1 MPACKY
7 YKITS
12 SSYRVVGYT
21 PCCSTLQSPVI
32 VNNTTKYICSSTTPI
47 SNVGVG
53 TIQITLV
60 SSSCPTCVTPTPT
73 PTRFSCKAG
82 NPCVQYSVTNNTP
95 NSDIL
100 RWTDCNG
107 VSQQSTLPGNT
118 SKEPFCACNGSLTY
132 QYSTVTIL
140 QGGCGSAPTP
150 TPTITPTKTINPVD
164 PCITPTPTPTKTK
177 TPTPT
182 PTKTPGQTSTP
193 TPTKTPTPTITP
205 TKNYLIYTVSSCCDK
220 SILEYISLPI
230 GTPIGQIIIATNG
243 QCYEVTGLF
252 QSQPTATIYLL
263 DTTSGDCA
271 LCLSSIPCPTPT
283 PTPTKTK
290 TPTPTPTNTLTPT
303 STGCPN
309 GCRTYYYQNNTVSDT
324 YLYYNNCEGYPQVL
338 LVESQTTGYTTCSL
352 NFPTHGYIAGNLNII
367 IQSGNCCGP
376 TPTPTATPTATPTPT
391 PGRSGTPTPTVTST
405 PGLSPTKT
413 PTPTITPTRTLTP
426 TVTPQPTLTPTTTK
440 TPTPTPTEACVR
452 PTNLYNITLF
462 YALFN
467 MTNSVVTNFT
477 SSLSSACA
485 AINTYWGQTL
495 YGLDP
500 YNVWGQT
507 HQTNG
512 NPIAIGSEVWYGVA
526 TDCYHINDGYYI
538 FNIGSP
544 GVSSTYV
551 IVQTVGGFV
560 AGIYNCDDNLPSP
573 TPTQTQTPTKTPTP
587 TPTKTPT
594 TTPTPTP
601 TVTSTSGFDPSQCVP
616 FSGTDFTTTWET
628 LVPNET
634 ITIPYRN
641 IGTYSG
647 TIDWGDGTTSVSSYA
662 NRTHTYLNPGTYT
675 VTICGTLIGWS
686 FGGCCGADGVGAGKL
701 QIRSVERWGQIQQ
714 PTPSFWI
721 GSFSFCPNL
730 NLNTVVDTLDLTGYN
745 NLLQMFANCS
755 SLTSVNNINSWN
767 TSTIENMNSMFA
779 SCPIFNQT
787 LSFDTSSVKYM
798 QTMFANCTLFNS
810 PLFLDTS
817 SVIDMDRMF
826 ANSGFDQ
833 PLVQGVNGWDT
844 SSVTDMHAM
853 FASNSAFNKDISSW
867 IVTGVTQINSSIGG
881 GFDSFNTTQK
891 FMYGKTPL
899 TYSSANLDALYNGWA
914 NQNVQTGLRIS
925 FSSANYTILGGQ
937 AARDV
942 LTNTYGWIITD
953 GGGV

>member
-47 SNVGVG
+47 SNVGIG
-53 TIQITLV
+53 TVQITLV
-60 SSSCPTCVTPTPT
+60 SSNCPTCVTPTPT
-73 PTRFSCKAG
+73 PTRFSC
-82 NPCVQYSVTNNTP
+82 NCVQYSVTKNTP

-107 VSQQSTLPGNT
+107 VKQSSTLPGNT
-118 SKEPFCACNGSLTY
+118 SKPTFCACNGSLTY

-140 QGGCGSAPTP
+140 QGGCGSTPTP
-150 TPTITPTKTINPVD
+150 TPTITPTKTINAVD
-164 PCITPTPTPTKTK
+164 PCVTPTPTPTKTK

-303 STGCPN
+303 STGCPT

-352 NFPTHGYIAGNLNII
+352 NFPTHKYIAGNLNII

-376 TPTPTATPTATPTPT
+376 TPTPTATPTDTPTPT

-413 PTPTITPTRTLTP
+413 PTPTQTPTRTLTP
-426 TVTPQPTLTPTTTK
+426 TVTPQPTLTPTPTT

-452 PTNLYNITLF
+452 PTNLYDITLF

-500 YNVWGQT
+500 YNLWGQT

-538 FNIGSP
+538 FNIGQAGFPPTIGAITNSC
-544 GVSSTYV
+544 V

-573 TPTQTQTPTKTPTP
+573 TPTPTNTQTPTPTKTPTP
-587 TPTKTPT
+587 TPTNTQ
-594 TTPTPTP
+594 TPTP
-601 TVTSTSGFDPSQCVP
+601 TVTVTSGFDPSQCVP
-616 FSGTDFTTTWET
+616 FSGTDFTSTWET

-634 ITIPYRN
+634 ITLPYQS
-641 IGTYSG
+641 ISTYDVIYTG
-647 TIDWGDGTTSVSSYA
+647 VIDWGDGTTSVNSYA
-662 NRTHTYLNPGTYT
+662 NRTHTYVTPGTYT
-675 VTICGTLIGWS
+675 VTICGTIKGWD
-686 FGGCCGADGVGAGKL
+686 FLDIPDGRL
-701 QIRSVERWGQIQQ
+701 QIRTVERWGQLRGVGVM
-714 PTPSFWI
+714 PPRFYGCS
-721 GSFSFCPNL
+721 NL
-730 NLNTVVDTLDLTGYN
+730 TLSTVQDTLDMTGYITFSQ
-745 NLLQMFANCS
+745 LFGFCS
-755 SLTSVNNINSWN
+755 SLTTINNINSWN
-767 TSTIENMNSMFA
+767 TGSIQIMQSMFMI
-779 SCPIFNQT
+779 CPLFNQS
-787 LSFDTSSVKYM
+787 LSFDTSSVIYM
-798 QTMFANCTLFNS
+798 GGMFAGCTSFNTPFLFN
-810 PLFLDTS
+810 TS
-817 SVIDMDRMF
+817 SVIDMEGMF
-826 ANSGFDQ
+826 KQSGFNQ
-833 PLVQGVNGWDT
+833 PLVQGQNGWDT
-844 SSVTDMHAM
+844 SSVTDMKNM
-853 FASNSAFNKDISSW
+853 FAFNSAFDQNIGSW
-867 IVTGVTQINSSIGG
+867 IVTGVTEN
-881 GFDSFNTTQK
+881 FDNTTGSFSGLR
-891 FMYGKTPL
+891 FMSGKIPATF
-899 TYSSANLDALYNGWA
+899 SSANLDALYTGWA
-914 NQNVQTGLRIS
+914 SLPVTYGLRIS
-925 FSSANYTILGGQ
+925 FGSANYTLLGGQ
-937 AARDV
+937 AAKDV
-942 LTNTYGWIITD
+942 LTNTYGWIISD

>member
-47 SNVGVG
+47 SNVGIG
-53 TIQITLV
+53 TVQITLV
-60 SSSCPTCVTPTPT
+60 SSNCPTCVTPTPT
-73 PTRFSCKAG
+73 PTRFSC
-82 NPCVQYSVTNNTP
+82 NCVQYSVTNNTP

-107 VSQQSTLPGNT
+107 VKQSSTLPGNT
-118 SKEPFCACNGSLTY
+118 SKPTFCACNGSLTY

-140 QGGCGSAPTP
+140 QGGCGSTPTP
-150 TPTITPTKTINPVD
+150 TPTITPTKTINAVD
-164 PCITPTPTPTKTK
+164 PCVTPTPTPTKTK

-303 STGCPN
+303 STGCPT

-352 NFPTHGYIAGNLNII
+352 NFPTHKYIAGNLNII

-376 TPTPTATPTATPTPT
+376 TPTPTATPTDTPTPT

-413 PTPTITPTRTLTP
+413 PTPTQTPTRTLTP
-426 TVTPQPTLTPTTTK
+426 TVTPQPTLTPTPTT

-452 PTNLYNITLF
+452 PTNLYDITLF

-500 YNVWGQT
+500 YNLWGQT

-538 FNIGSP
+538 FNIGQAGFPPTIGAITNSC
-544 GVSSTYV
+544 V

-573 TPTQTQTPTKTPTP
+573 TPTPTNTQTPTPTKTPTP
-587 TPTKTPT
+587 TPTNTQ
-594 TTPTPTP
+594 TPTP
-601 TVTSTSGFDPSQCVP
+601 TVTVTSGFDPSQCVP
-616 FSGTDFTTTWET
+616 FSGTDFTSTWET

-634 ITIPYRN
+634 ITLPYQS
-641 IGTYSG
+641 ISTYDVIYTG
-647 TIDWGDGTTSVSSYA
+647 VIDWGDGTTSVNSYA
-662 NRTHTYLNPGTYT
+662 NRTHTYVTPGTYT
-675 VTICGTLIGWS
+675 VTICGTIKGWD
-686 FGGCCGADGVGAGKL
+686 FLDIPDGRL
-701 QIRSVERWGQIQQ
+701 QIRTVERWGQLRGVGVM
-714 PTPSFWI
+714 PPRFYGCS
-721 GSFSFCPNL
+721 NL
-730 NLNTVVDTLDLTGYN
+730 TLSTVQDTLDMTGYITFSQ
-745 NLLQMFANCS
+745 LFGFCS
-755 SLTSVNNINSWN
+755 SLTTINNINSWN
-767 TSTIENMNSMFA
+767 TGSIQIMQSMFMI
-779 SCPIFNQT
+779 CPLFNQS
-787 LSFDTSSVKYM
+787 LSFDTSSVIYM
-798 QTMFANCTLFNS
+798 GGMFAGCTSFNTPFLFN
-810 PLFLDTS
+810 TS
-817 SVIDMDRMF
+817 SVIDMEGMF
-826 ANSGFDQ
+826 KQSGFNQ
-833 PLVQGVNGWDT
+833 PLVQGQNGWDT
-844 SSVTDMHAM
+844 SSVTDMKNM
-853 FASNSAFNKDISSW
+853 FAFNSAFDQNIGSW
-867 IVTGVTQINSSIGG
+867 IVTGVTEN
-881 GFDSFNTTQK
+881 FDNTTGSFSGLR
-891 FMYGKTPL
+891 FMSGKIPATF
-899 TYSSANLDALYNGWA
+899 SSANLDALYTGWA
-914 NQNVQTGLRIS
+914 SLPVTYGLRIS
-925 FSSANYTILGGQ
+925 FGSANYTLLGGQ
-937 AARDV
+937 AAKDV
-942 LTNTYGWIITD
+942 LTNTYGWIISD

>member
-47 SNVGVG
+47 SNVGIG
-53 TIQITLV
+53 TVQITLV
-60 SSSCPTCVTPTPT
+60 SSNCPTCVTPTPT
-73 PTRFSCKAG
+73 PTRFSC
-82 NPCVQYSVTNNTP
+82 NCVQYSVTNNTP

-107 VSQQSTLPGNT
+107 VKQSSTLPGNT
-118 SKEPFCACNGSLTY
+118 SKPTFCACNGSLTY

-140 QGGCGSAPTP
+140 QGGCGSTPTP
-150 TPTITPTKTINPVD
+150 TPTITPTKTINAVD
-164 PCITPTPTPTKTK
+164 PCVTPTPTPTKTK

-303 STGCPN
+303 STGCPT

-352 NFPTHGYIAGNLNII
+352 NFPTHKYIAGNLNII

-376 TPTPTATPTATPTPT
+376 TPTPTATPTDTPTPT

-413 PTPTITPTRTLTP
+413 PTPTQTPTRTLTP
-426 TVTPQPTLTPTTTK
+426 TVTPQPTLTPTPTT

-452 PTNLYNITLF
+452 PTNLYDITLF

-500 YNVWGQT
+500 YNLWGQT

-538 FNIGSP
+538 FNIGQAGFPPTIGAITNSC
-544 GVSSTYV
+544 V

-573 TPTQTQTPTKTPTP
+573 TPTPTNTQTPTPTKTPTP
-587 TPTKTPT
+587 TPTNTQ
-594 TTPTPTP
+594 TPTP
-601 TVTSTSGFDPSQCVP
+601 TVTVTSGFDPSQCVP
-616 FSGTDFTTTWET
+616 FSGTDFTSTWET

-634 ITIPYRN
+634 ITLPYQS
-641 IGTYSG
+641 ISTYDVIYTG
-647 TIDWGDGTTSVSSYA
+647 VIDWGDGTTSVNSYA
-662 NRTHTYLNPGTYT
+662 NRTHTYVTPGTYT
-675 VTICGTLIGWS
+675 VTICGTIKGWD
-686 FGGCCGADGVGAGKL
+686 FLDIPDGRL
-701 QIRSVERWGQIQQ
+701 QIRTVERWGQLRGVGVM
-714 PTPSFWI
+714 PPRFYGCS
-721 GSFSFCPNL
+721 NL
-730 NLNTVVDTLDLTGYN
+730 TLSTVQDTLDMTGYITFSQ
-745 NLLQMFANCS
+745 LFGFCS
-755 SLTSVNNINSWN
+755 SLTTINNINSWN
-767 TSTIENMNSMFA
+767 TGSIQIMQSMFMI
-779 SCPIFNQT
+779 CPLFNQS
-787 LSFDTSSVKYM
+787 LSFDTSSVIYM
-798 QTMFANCTLFNS
+798 GGMFAGCTSFNTPFLFN
-810 PLFLDTS
+810 TS
-817 SVIDMDRMF
+817 SVIDMEGMF
-826 ANSGFDQ
+826 KQSGFNQ
-833 PLVQGVNGWDT
+833 PLVQGQNGWDT
-844 SSVTDMHAM
+844 SSVTDMKNM
-853 FASNSAFNKDISSW
+853 FAFNSAFDQNIGSW
-867 IVTGVTQINSSIGG
+867 IVTGVTEN
-881 GFDSFNTTQK
+881 FDNTTGSFSGLR
-891 FMYGKTPL
+891 FMSGKIPATF
-899 TYSSANLDALYNGWA
+899 SSANLDALYTGWA
-914 NQNVQTGLRIS
+914 YQNVNPGLRIS
-925 FSSANYTILGGQ
+925 FGSANYTLLGGQ
-937 AARDV
+937 AAKDV
-942 LTNTYGWIITD
+942 LTNTYGWIISD

>member
-47 SNVGVG
+47 SNVGIG
-53 TIQITLV
+53 TVQITLV
-60 SSSCPTCVTPTPT
+60 SSNCPTCVTPTPT
-73 PTRFSCKAG
+73 PTRFSC
-82 NPCVQYSVTNNTP
+82 NCVQYSVTNNTP

-107 VSQQSTLPGNT
+107 VKQSSTLPGNT
-118 SKEPFCACNGSLTY
+118 SKPTFCACNGSLTY

-140 QGGCGSAPTP
+140 QGGCGSTPTP
-150 TPTITPTKTINPVD
+150 TPTITPTKTINAVD
-164 PCITPTPTPTKTK
+164 PCVTPTPTPTKTK

-303 STGCPN
+303 STGCPT

-352 NFPTHGYIAGNLNII
+352 NFPTHKYIAGNLNII

-376 TPTPTATPTATPTPT
+376 TPTPTATPTDTPTPT

-413 PTPTITPTRTLTP
+413 PTPTQTPTRTLTP
-426 TVTPQPTLTPTTTK
+426 TVTPQPTLTPTPTT

-452 PTNLYNITLF
+452 PTNLYDITLF

-500 YNVWGQT
+500 YNLWGQT

-538 FNIGSP
+538 FNIGQAGFPPTIGAITNSC
-544 GVSSTYV
+544 V

-573 TPTQTQTPTKTPTP
+573 TPTPTNTQTPTPTKTPTP
-587 TPTKTPT
+587 TPTNTQ
-594 TTPTPTP
+594 TPTP
-601 TVTSTSGFDPSQCVP
+601 TVTVTSGFDPSQCVP
-616 FSGTDFTTTWET
+616 FSGTDFTSTWET

-634 ITIPYRN
+634 ITLPYQDPSSN
-641 IGTYSG
+641 GSYYTG
-647 TIDWGDGTTSVSSYA
+647 VIDWGDGTTSINSYA
-662 NRTHTYLNPGTYT
+662 NRTHTYVTPGTYT
-675 VTICGTLIGWS
+675 VTICGTIKGWD
-686 FGGCCGADGVGAGKL
+686 FLDIPDGRL
-701 QIRSVERWGQIQQ
+701 QIRTVERWGQLRGVGVM
-714 PTPSFWI
+714 PPRFYGCS
-721 GSFSFCPNL
+721 NL
-730 NLNTVVDTLDLTGYN
+730 TLSTVQDTLDMTGYITFSQ
-745 NLLQMFANCS
+745 LFGFCS
-755 SLTSVNNINSWN
+755 SLTTINNINSWN
-767 TSTIENMNSMFA
+767 TGSIQIMQSMFMI
-779 SCPIFNQT
+779 CPLFNQS
-787 LSFDTSSVKYM
+787 LSFDTSSVIYM
-798 QTMFANCTLFNS
+798 GGMFAGCTSFNTPFLFN
-810 PLFLDTS
+810 TS
-817 SVIDMDRMF
+817 SVIDMEGMF
-826 ANSGFDQ
+826 KQSGFNQ
-833 PLVQGVNGWDT
+833 PLVQGQNGWDT
-844 SSVTDMHAM
+844 SSVTDMKNM
-853 FASNSAFNKDISSW
+853 FAFNSAFDQNIGSW
-867 IVTGVTQINSSIGG
+867 IVTGVTEN
-881 GFDSFNTTQK
+881 FDNTTGSFSGLR
-891 FMYGKTPL
+891 FMSGKIPATF
-899 TYSSANLDALYNGWA
+899 SSANLDALYTGWA
-914 NQNVQTGLRIS
+914 SLPVTYGLRIS
-925 FSSANYTILGGQ
+925 FGSANYTLLGGQ
-937 AARDV
+937 AAKDV
-942 LTNTYGWIITD
+942 LTNTYGWIISD

>member
-47 SNVGVG
+47 SNVGIG
-53 TIQITLV
+53 TVQITLV
-60 SSSCPTCVTPTPT
+60 SSNCPTCVTPTPT
-73 PTRFSCKAG
+73 PTRFSC
-82 NPCVQYSVTNNTP
+82 NCVQYSVTNNTP

-107 VSQQSTLPGNT
+107 VKQSSTLPGNT
-118 SKEPFCACNGSLTY
+118 SKPTFCACNGSLTY

-140 QGGCGSAPTP
+140 QGGCGSTPTP
-150 TPTITPTKTINPVD
+150 TPTITPTKTINAVD
-164 PCITPTPTPTKTK
+164 PCVTPTPTPTKTK

-303 STGCPN
+303 STGCPT

-352 NFPTHGYIAGNLNII
+352 NFPTHKYIAGNLNII

-376 TPTPTATPTATPTPT
+376 TPTPTATPTDTPTPT

-413 PTPTITPTRTLTP
+413 PTPTQTPTRTLTP
-426 TVTPQPTLTPTTTK
+426 TVTPQPTLTPTPTT

-452 PTNLYNITLF
+452 PTNLYDITLF

-500 YNVWGQT
+500 YNLWGQT

-538 FNIGSP
+538 FNIGQAGFPPTIGAITNSC
-544 GVSSTYV
+544 V

-573 TPTQTQTPTKTPTP
+573 TPTPTNTQTPTPTKTPTP
-587 TPTKTPT
+587 TPTNTQ
-594 TTPTPTP
+594 TPTP
-601 TVTSTSGFDPSQCVP
+601 TVTVTSGFDPSQCVP
-616 FSGTDFTTTWET
+616 FSGTDFTSTWET

-634 ITIPYRN
+634 ITLPYQS
-641 IGTYSG
+641 ISTYDVIYTG
-647 TIDWGDGTTSVSSYA
+647 VIDWGDGTTSVNSYA
-662 NRTHTYLNPGTYT
+662 NRTHTYVTPGTYT
-675 VTICGTLIGWS
+675 VNICGTIKGWD
-686 FGGCCGADGVGAGKL
+686 FLDIPDGRL
-701 QIRSVERWGQIQQ
+701 QIRTVERWGQLRGVGVM
-714 PTPSFWI
+714 PPRFYGCS
-721 GSFSFCPNL
+721 NL
-730 NLNTVVDTLDLTGYN
+730 TLSTVQDTLDMTGYITFSQ
-745 NLLQMFANCS
+745 LFGFCS
-755 SLTSVNNINSWN
+755 SLTTINNINSWN
-767 TSTIENMNSMFA
+767 TGSIQIMQSMFMI
-779 SCPIFNQT
+779 CPLFNQS
-787 LSFDTSSVKYM
+787 LSFDTSSVIYM
-798 QTMFANCTLFNS
+798 GGMFAGCTSFNTPFLFN
-810 PLFLDTS
+810 TS
-817 SVIDMDRMF
+817 SVIDMEGMF
-826 ANSGFDQ
+826 KQSGFNQ
-833 PLVQGVNGWDT
+833 PLVQGQNGWDT
-844 SSVTDMHAM
+844 SSVTDMKNM
-853 FASNSAFNKDISSW
+853 FAFNSAFDQNIGSW
-867 IVTGVTQINSSIGG
+867 IVTGVTEN
-881 GFDSFNTTQK
+881 FDNTTGSFSGLR
-891 FMYGKTPL
+891 FMSGKIPATF
-899 TYSSANLDALYNGWA
+899 SSANLDALYTGWA
-914 NQNVQTGLRIS
+914 SLPVTYGLRIS
-925 FSSANYTILGGQ
+925 FGSANYTLLGGQ
-937 AARDV
+937 AAKDV
-942 LTNTYGWIITD
+942 LTNTYGWIISD

>member
-1 MPACKY
+1 M
-7 YKITS
+7 S
-12 SSYRVVGYT
+12 S
-21 PCCSTLQSPVI
+21 
-32 VNNTTKYICSSTTPI
+32 N
-47 SNVGVG
+47 
-53 TIQITLV
+53 
-60 SSSCPTCVTPTPT
+60 CPTCVTPTPT
-73 PTRFSCKAG
+73 PTRFSC
-82 NPCVQYSVTNNTP
+82 NCVQYSVTNNTP

-107 VSQQSTLPGNT
+107 VKQSSTLPGNT
-118 SKEPFCACNGSLTY
+118 SKPTFCACNGSLTY

-140 QGGCGSAPTP
+140 QGGCGSTPTP
-150 TPTITPTKTINPVD
+150 TPTITPTKTINAVD
-164 PCITPTPTPTKTK
+164 PCVTPTPTPTKTK

-338 LVESQTTGYTTCSL
+338 LVESQTSGYTTCSL

-376 TPTPTATPTATPTPT
+376 TPTPTATPTSTPTPT

-452 PTNLYNITLF
+452 PTNLYNLDLS

-467 MTNSVVTNFT
+467 TTTSVVTNFT

-485 AINTYWGQTL
+485 AVNTYWGQT
-495 YGLDP
+495 GGDP
-500 YNVWGQT
+500 YNVFGQT

-512 NPIAIGSEVWYGVA
+512 NPIQVGSEVWYGLG
-526 TDCYHINDGYYI
+526 TNPLYSCYHINDGYYI
-538 FNIGSP
+538 FNLGSP

-616 FSGTDFTTTWET
+616 FSGTDFTSTWET

-634 ITIPYRN
+634 ITLPYQS
-641 IGTYSG
+641 ISTYDVIYTG
-647 TIDWGDGTTSVSSYA
+647 VIDWGDGTTSVNSYA
-662 NRTHTYLNPGTYT
+662 NRTHTYVTPGTYT
-675 VTICGTLIGWS
+675 VTICGTIKGWD
-686 FGGCCGADGVGAGKL
+686 FLDIPDGRL
-701 QIRSVERWGQIQQ
+701 QIRTVERWGQLRGVGVM
-714 PTPSFWI
+714 PPRFYGCS
-721 GSFSFCPNL
+721 NL
-730 NLNTVVDTLDLTGYN
+730 TLSTVQDTLDMTGYITFSQ
-745 NLLQMFANCS
+745 LFGFCS
-755 SLTSVNNINSWN
+755 SLTTINNINSWN
-767 TSTIENMNSMFA
+767 TGSIQIMQSMFMI
-779 SCPIFNQT
+779 CPLFNQS
-787 LSFDTSSVKYM
+787 LSFDTSSVIYM
-798 QTMFANCTLFNS
+798 GGMFAGCTSFNTPFLFN
-810 PLFLDTS
+810 TS
-817 SVIDMDRMF
+817 SVIDMEGMF
-826 ANSGFDQ
+826 KQSGFNQ
-833 PLVQGVNGWDT
+833 PLVQGQNGWDT
-844 SSVTDMHAM
+844 SSVTDMKNM
-853 FASNSAFNKDISSW
+853 FAFNSAFDQNIGSW
-867 IVTGVTQINSSIGG
+867 IVTGVTEN
-881 GFDSFNTTQK
+881 FDNTTGSFSGLR
-891 FMYGKTPL
+891 FMSGKTPA
-899 TYSSANLDALYNGWA
+899 TFSSANLDALYTGWA
-914 NQNVQTGLRIS
+914 YQNVNPGLRIS
-925 FSSANYTILGGQ
+925 FGSAEYTLSGGQ
-937 AARDV
+937 AAKDV